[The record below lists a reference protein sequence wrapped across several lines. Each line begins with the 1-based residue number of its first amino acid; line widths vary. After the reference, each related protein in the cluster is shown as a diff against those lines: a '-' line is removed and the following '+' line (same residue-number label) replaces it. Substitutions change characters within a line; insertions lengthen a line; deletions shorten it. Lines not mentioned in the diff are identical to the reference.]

1 MSGVKKFAVF
11 DIDGTLIRWQLY
23 HSLADRLAHHG
34 YISNA
39 NYQKMRGSRM
49 QWKRRENDEAFSLY
63 ERKVVQAFDSA
74 LKSISPQQLDEV
86 VNEVFAEYKDQ
97 AYTYSRNLIA
107 KLKNE
112 DYFLLAISGSPVEIV
127 SKVAQYYGFDDWR
140 GSTHFSKDGRFTG
153 AKRVVSYNKGKF
165 LEEMINKHGLSLER
179 SIGLGDTKS
188 DIPLLEM
195 VEKPITLNPDRY
207 LYEYAQAHAW
217 DIVLERKNVVYEL
230 KYQDGKYQLAQAG

>member
-1 MSGVKKFAVF
+1 MKKFAVF

-34 YISNA
+34 YINEAS
-39 NYQKMRGSRM
+39 YETMREARM
-49 QWKRRENDEAFSLY
+49 QWKRRTSDEAFPLY
-63 ERKVVQAFDSA
+63 ERRVVQAFDSA

-153 AKRVVSYNKGKF
+153 AKRVVSYHKDKT
-165 LEEMINKHGLSLER
+165 LIEMIKKHDLSYAV
-179 SIGLGDTKS
+179 SIGVGDTRS
-188 DIPLLEM
+188 DIAILEM
-195 VEKPITLNPDRY
+195 VASPIAFNPDRY
-207 LYEYAQAHAW
+207 LYEYARMRAW
-217 DIVLERKNVVYEL
+217 DIVLERKNMVYEL